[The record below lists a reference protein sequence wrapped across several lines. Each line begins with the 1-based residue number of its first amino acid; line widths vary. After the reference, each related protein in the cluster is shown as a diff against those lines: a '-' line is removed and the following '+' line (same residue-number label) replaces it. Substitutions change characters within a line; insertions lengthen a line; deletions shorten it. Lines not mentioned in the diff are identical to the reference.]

1 MFRDRPLVTTLLLAA
16 LLLAGCAVGEPMARY
31 ETAVPAEP
39 DSAAGSSPAPT
50 AAPTSEEVGPLAARL
65 AAAIDLVGQLEYAR
79 AALELQSL
87 APRFQAVGD
96 ATRTA
101 EAWFWLGF
109 CREKQRR
116 AADARTIYM
125 HVANVYPKEPAGQ
138 QARRRLK
145 DLPGEE

>member
-1 MFRDRPLVTTLLLAA
+1 MRDRPLVMALLLAA
-16 LLLAGCAVGEPMARY
+16 LLLAGCGVAEPMAQY
-31 ETAVPAEP
+31 DTAVPGVSDSEAGFEP
-39 DSAAGSSPAPT
+39 PAT
-50 AAPTSEEVGPLAARL
+50 EEEVGPLAARL
-65 AAAIDLVGQLEYAR
+65 EAAIDLVGQLEYAR

-125 HVANVYPKEPAGQ
+125 HVANMYPDEPAGQ

-145 DLPGEE
+145 DLPGGG

>member
-1 MFRDRPLVTTLLLAA
+1 MRNRPLVMTLLLAA
-16 LLLAGCAVGEPMARY
+16 LLAGCGAAYMSQ
-31 ETAVPAEP
+31 
-39 DSAAGSSPAPT
+39 DDAAGPDAFDSEAGSAP
-50 AAPTSEEVGPLAARL
+50 APTSEEVGPLAARL
-65 AAAIDLVGQLEYAR
+65 EAAIDLVGQLEYAR

-116 AADARTIYM
+116 EADARTIYM
-125 HVANVYPKEPAGQ
+125 HVANVYPDEPAGE

-145 DLPGEE
+145 DLSDGG